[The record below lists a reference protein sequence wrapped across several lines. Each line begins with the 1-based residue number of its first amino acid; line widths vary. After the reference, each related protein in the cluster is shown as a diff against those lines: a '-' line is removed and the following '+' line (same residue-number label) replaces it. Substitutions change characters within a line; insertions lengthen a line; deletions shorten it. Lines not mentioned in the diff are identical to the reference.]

1 MSQAQWI
8 ILLFKIALIADAIA
22 IVVFV
27 VDYTRLAPWWRN
39 PIGRTI
45 VSKDCLL
52 FIPIFLAS
60 RDFVMAAKALG
71 ASDSRI
77 LAREIFPNILP
88 TIVSFGLIAPVM
100 LWRTVV
106 FELIHR
112 QRQDDPEP
120 REEKGI

>member
-52 FIPIFLAS
+52 FIPIFLGGLS
-60 RDFVMAAKALG
+60 VFWHFNRTSSHIAAWL
-71 ASDSRI
+71 
-77 LAREIFPNILP
+77 
-88 TIVSFGLIAPVM
+88 TVVSFGLIAPVM